1 MSVFI
6 YEKDDDGIV
15 TVTMDMTGPVNAV
28 NAEYNVAMEETV
40 SRLEVEDDLLG
51 VIFASAKKV
60 FFAGADLKEL
70 VLADSNDVEGLF
82 AEGESFKSQLRRL
95 EKLAVPVVAAING
108 AALGGGYEL
117 SLACNYRLAYNHKS
131 VQIGLPECALGVY
144 PAGGGV
150 VRLTK
155 LIGVE
160 SALDVIL
167 KSQRMN
173 PEKALAAGLIHDIVD
188 EMDDLLPR
196 ARAWIKDN
204 LEIQDAAIQPWDR
217 KGYRVPGGAINS
229 PRNCLLYT
237 SPSPRDMRRSRMP
250 SSA

>member
-1 MSVFI
+1 MMSVFI

-40 SRLEVEDDLLG
+40 SRLEVEDDLSG

-95 EKLAVPVVAAING
+95 EKLPVPVVAAING

-160 SALDVIL
+160 SALDVNL
-167 KSQRMN
+167 KKFIAKVRKKTKKDFNLFPGASGARVLFGIN
-173 PEKALAAGLIHDIVD
+173 DDDWLDAGLNTCILFAIVGVTILSWYPD
-188 EMDDLLPR
+188 WMHCKSLGIDKPLM
-196 ARAWIKDN
+196 
-204 LEIQDAAIQPWDR
+204 
-217 KGYRVPGGAINS
+217 GS
-229 PRNCLLYT
+229 T
-237 SPSPRDMRRSRMP
+237 
-250 SSA
+250 